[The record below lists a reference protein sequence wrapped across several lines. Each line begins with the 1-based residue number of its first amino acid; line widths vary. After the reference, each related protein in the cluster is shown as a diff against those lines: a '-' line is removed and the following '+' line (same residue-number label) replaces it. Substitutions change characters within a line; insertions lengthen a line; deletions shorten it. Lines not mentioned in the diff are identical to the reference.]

1 MRKYFLFSIFFSTFV
16 ACYSC
21 DDGRIYEKEVTLP
34 QEGLTLKLTGHLTGV
49 DTWPEKYTLCVAGFT
64 DESDYAVLS
73 KVIASDHAAGG
84 EVEVVLSGIKEEVTQ
99 LELCVTNRLRK
110 RIVTFAQMEVA
121 ARQQNSDTLTLDVGS
136 VDVGMYRTLQEEVFN
151 ASCIACH
158 GANGRAARDL
168 FLTEGQSY
176 KALVGQASKVHEAML
191 LVAPGEA
198 SESLLPQVLSEE
210 GLVQHSHTD
219 LLDAKKKSTLLTLIN
234 DWIDAGAK
242 E

>member
-1 MRKYFLFSIFFSTFV
+1 MRKYFLFSFFFSTFV

-21 DDGRIYEKEVTLP
+21 DDGRIYEKEVALP
-34 QEGLTLKLTGHLTGV
+34 QEGLTLKLKGHLTGV

-64 DESDYAVLS
+64 GESDYAVLS
-73 KVIASDHAAGG
+73 KVIASENAAGG
-84 EVEVVLSGIKEEVTQ
+84 EVEVLLSGIKEEVTQ

-110 RIVTFAQMEVA
+110 RIVTFAQVDVA
-121 ARQQNSDTLTLDVGS
+121 AQQPNDDTLRLDVGRL
-136 VDVGMYRTLQEEVFN
+136 DVGMYRALQEAVFN
-151 ASCIACH
+151 ASCVACH
-158 GANGRAARDL
+158 GANGRAACDL

-176 KALVGQASKVHEAML
+176 QALVGKASKVHEERL
-191 LVAPGEA
+191 LVTPGKA

-210 GLVQHSHTD
+210 GLVQHNHTD
-219 LLDAKKKSTLLTLIN
+219 LLDAKKKSALFTLIN

>member
-49 DTWPEKYTLCVAGFT
+49 DSWPEKYTLCVAGFT
-64 DESDYAVLS
+64 GESDYAVLS
-73 KVIASDHAAGG
+73 KVVALDQAAEGD
-84 EVEVVLSGIKEEVTQ
+84 VEVVLSGIQEEVTQ

-110 RIVTFAQMEVA
+110 RVVTFAQLEVA
-121 ARQQNSDTLTLDVGS
+121 AQQPDADTLRLDVGRL
-136 VDVGMYRTLQEEVFN
+136 DVGIYRALQEQVFN

-176 KALVGQASKVHEAML
+176 RALVGQASKVHEEML
-191 LVAPGEA
+191 LVAPGQA
-198 SESLLPQVLSEE
+198 SESLLPLVLSEE
-210 GLVQHSHTD
+210 GLVQHNHTD
-219 LLDAKKKSTLLTLIN
+219 LLDARRKSTLLTLMN

>member
-73 KVIASDHAAGG
+73 KVIAPDHAA
-84 EVEVVLSGIKEEVTQ
+84 SG
-99 LELCVTNRLRK
+99 
-110 RIVTFAQMEVA
+110 
-121 ARQQNSDTLTLDVGS
+121 
-136 VDVGMYRTLQEEVFN
+136 
-151 ASCIACH
+151 
-158 GANGRAARDL
+158 
-168 FLTEGQSY
+168 
-176 KALVGQASKVHEAML
+176 
-191 LVAPGEA
+191 
-198 SESLLPQVLSEE
+198 EE
-210 GLVQHSHTD
+210 GLVQHNHTD
-219 LLDAKKKSTLLTLIN
+219 LLDARKKSTLLTLIN

>member
-49 DTWPEKYTLCVAGFT
+49 DIWPEKYTLCVAGFT

-84 EVEVVLSGIKEEVTQ
+84 EVEVVLS
-99 LELCVTNRLRK
+99 
-110 RIVTFAQMEVA
+110 
-121 ARQQNSDTLTLDVGS
+121 
-136 VDVGMYRTLQEEVFN
+136 
-151 ASCIACH
+151 
-158 GANGRAARDL
+158 
-168 FLTEGQSY
+168 
-176 KALVGQASKVHEAML
+176 
-191 LVAPGEA
+191 
-198 SESLLPQVLSEE
+198 EE

>member
-73 KVIASDHAAGG
+73 KVIASDYAAGG

-121 ARQQNSDTLTLDVGS
+121 ARQQSSDTLTLDVGS

-176 KALVGQASKVHEAML
+176 KALVGQASKVHEEML
-191 LVAPGEA
+191 LVAPGQA

-210 GLVQHSHTD
+210 GLVQHNHTD
-219 LLDAKKKSTLLTLIN
+219 LLDARKKSTLLTLIN